1 MLKSLFLRIWER
13 NGDMDVLLDKEYI
26 RTQEEKQEQIR
37 NAVLAGYHQVQ
48 EGNTKDFD
56 LICDRLENKYLNAKV

>member
-1 MLKSLFLRIWER
+1 
-13 NGDMDVLLDKEYI
+13 MDVLLDKEYI

-37 NAVLAGYHQVQ
+37 NAVLAGYQQAQ

-56 LICDRLENKYLNAKV
+56 FVCDRLENKYLNAKV